1 MKTLISLAFVC
12 GVISLFNLIASLR
25 LNTKIKYLFALL
37 FAITGI
43 RYALLILYANIT
55 KLNNFF
61 YIGKITL
68 IPMITFTCL
77 IYLLYITTRN
87 EKVKLFDWLY
97 FIVFALLETYLIYI
111 IPINFIRDDY
121 GFKFL
126 LIDDYK
132 NYLLLLLAFFAVS
145 FIFILVNAYK
155 KQQILKHKITTVLYI
170 IGYSIF
176 IVQAI
181 MLYLNLPII
190 TKTLITEIIL
200 LIAIFIDIYEFK

>member
-12 GVISLFNLIASLR
+12 GVISLFNLIVSLR